1 MKIHFEDDAYAFIE
15 VVLLNDMI
23 YPTHGIVFRTV
34 KFSETSVISKI
45 YTEKF
50 GMQSYIV
57 NGVRS
62 EKSKTKAAL
71 LQVMTMLDMEVYHH
85 EHRNLNRI
93 KEMRPSYI
101 FSSLLFDPL
110 KSSLGL
116 FMMEVL
122 NKCIHEEE
130 ANEEMFGF
138 ITEKLKSLDHQQ
150 KISSDYLLKFL
161 LDLSSLMGFYPHG
174 EFTASTS
181 YFDLQA
187 GRFTSDASIHSYM
200 IHPALSESFSLLLH
214 QKDFSTV
221 SNSDKVE
228 SAFKFDSQTRRL
240 LLNALLQYY
249 QLHVPNFS
257 LPKSLH
263 VLQEV
268 FQS

>member
-1 MKIHFEDDAYAFIE
+1 MALID
-15 VVLLNDMI
+15 VVLLNNMI
-23 YPTHGIVFRTV
+23 HGTHGIVFRTV

-57 NGVRS
+57 NGVRT

-71 LQVMTMLDMEVYHH
+71 LQVMSMLDMEVYHH

-93 KEMRPSYI
+93 KEMRPAYV

-130 ANEEMFGF
+130 ANEDMFAF
-138 ITEKLKSLDHQQ
+138 ITGKLQSLDQQQ
-150 KISSDYLLKFL
+150 KIPVDYLLKFL
-161 LDLSSLMGFYPHG
+161 LELSSLIGFYPHG
-174 EFTASTS
+174 EFSTTTS

-187 GRFTSDASIHSYM
+187 GRFADASIHPYM
-200 IHPALSESFSLLLH
+200 IHPPLSESLSMVM
-214 QKDFSTV
+214 KKNEGEIS
-221 SNSDKVE
+221 
-228 SAFKFDSQTRRL
+228 SATRRKL
-240 LLNALLQYY
+240 LDALLQYY
-249 QLHVPNFS
+249 LLHVPNFS
-257 LPKSLH
+257 MPKSLH
-263 VLQEV
+263 VLDEI
-268 FQS
+268 FKTG

>member
-1 MKIHFEDDAYAFIE
+1 
-15 VVLLNDMI
+15 MI
-23 YPTHGIVFRTV
+23 YRTHGIVFRTV

-62 EKSKTKAAL
+62 EKSKIKAVL
-71 LQVMTMLDMEVYHH
+71 LQVMSMLDMEVYHH

-93 KEMRPSYI
+93 KEMQSAYV

-116 FMMEVL
+116 FMMDVL
-122 NKCIHEEE
+122 NNCIREEE
-130 ANEEMFGF
+130 ANDEMFAF
-138 ITEKLKSLDHQQ
+138 ITQKIKTLDHQQ
-150 KISSDYLLKFL
+150 KIPADYLLKFL
-161 LDLSSLMGFYPHG
+161 LELSSLMGFYPHG
-174 EFTASTS
+174 EFSSGTS

-187 GRFTSDASIHSYM
+187 GRFVADASIHPYM
-200 IHPALSESFSLLLH
+200 IHPPLSESFSLLFH
-214 QKDFSTV
+214 DENSSRD
-221 SNSDKVE
+221 SNFGKVDVASDL
-228 SAFKFDSQTRRL
+228 DSLTRRKL
-240 LLNALLQYY
+240 LDALLQYY

-263 VLQEV
+263 VLSEV
-268 FQS
+268 FR